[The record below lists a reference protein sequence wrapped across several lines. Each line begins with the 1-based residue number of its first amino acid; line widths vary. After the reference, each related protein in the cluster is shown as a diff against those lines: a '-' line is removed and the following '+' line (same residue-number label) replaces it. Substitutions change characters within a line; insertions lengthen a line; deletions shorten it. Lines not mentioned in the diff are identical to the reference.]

1 MTDRDFASLASELE
15 TTKLQLMLASDTT
28 GLASILSDELYYVH
42 SNGIEDNKKSYLE
55 KVGNQTFI
63 YLRLDSSPGQV
74 TSLAENAFSVHAA
87 VSMEATVGG
96 VERRVN
102 YLFLAIWRRE
112 HDSWRLVAQQSTLA
126 PLQ

>member
-1 MTDRDFASLASELE
+1 MINRDFASLASELE

-55 KVGNQTFI
+55 KVGNQTFV
-63 YLRLDSSPGQV
+63 YRRLDSSRGQV
-74 TSLAENAFSVHAA
+74 TSLGENAFSVRGA
-87 VSMEATVGG
+87 VSMEAAVGG

-102 YLFLAIWRRE
+102 YIFLAIWRRE
-112 HDSWRLVAQQSTLA
+112 HDRWRLVAQQSTLA